1 MAERLRPCQFCGGEE
16 RLQLTYDKGHFK
28 GIDTSTP
35 IHEILD
41 NCEVM
46 D

>member
-1 MAERLRPCQFCGGEE
+1 MTASEMYG
-16 RLQLTYDKGHFK
+16 KGHFK

-41 NCEVM
+41 NCKVV
-46 D
+46 